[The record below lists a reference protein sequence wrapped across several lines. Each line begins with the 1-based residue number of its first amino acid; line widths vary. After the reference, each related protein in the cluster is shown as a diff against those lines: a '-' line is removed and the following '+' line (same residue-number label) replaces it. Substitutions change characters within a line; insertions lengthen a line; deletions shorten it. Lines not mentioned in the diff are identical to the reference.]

1 MIKKVGLNTKPRK
14 YKMKE
19 WENKAID
26 VIKEAKATIK
36 KDPESYPLGWEEIA
50 VYNLQAQMKNRGIDN
65 KDDRCR
71 CHRTCHKRTT
81 LRICHRIK

>member
-1 MIKKVGLNTKPRK
+1 MIKKIGLNTKPRK

-50 VYNLQAQMKNRGIDN
+50 VYNLQAQMKNRGIFVDSHL
-65 KDDRCR
+65 DSI
-71 CHRTCHKRTT
+71 
-81 LRICHRIK
+81 RIDMAKQFINMVT